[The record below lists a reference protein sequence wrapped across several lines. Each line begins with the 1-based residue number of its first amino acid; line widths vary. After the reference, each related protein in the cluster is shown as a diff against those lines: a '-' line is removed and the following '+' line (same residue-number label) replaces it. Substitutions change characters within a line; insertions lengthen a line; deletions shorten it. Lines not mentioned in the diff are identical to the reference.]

1 MTPAAVHRLEPAPP
15 PGAPIR
21 LGASRATASRDA
33 AARRTVLPVESLGH
47 LVPRTTLVGSVH
59 SVFANACNL
68 AVDGALL
75 TVCAAT
81 GARGPTTLR
90 LAHHGVGD
98 LRDRFAVG
106 EPIASHGGSIRSE
119 RIELELA
126 HARLWHPAA
135 PRPALPRAQ
144 IERHLRSA
152 RRLLERRRA
161 CRRSGLDGDVA
172 SAAAALAAACRDVDL
187 ERATRH
193 AARLVGWG
201 EGLTPA
207 GDDFL
212 VGLLAALAAL
222 VGDDASRREFHAALA
237 RAIASLATTTTPI
250 AAHLLRLAA
259 AGHWAEPLCCLR
271 DALLCGDD
279 DAVHAAMQRALAVG
293 ASSGA
298 DTASGLVAGI
308 TAWLPAS
315 SACEAA

>member
-1 MTPAAVHRLEPAPP
+1 MTSVAVHRLESAPP
-15 PGAPIR
+15 PGAPIG
-21 LGASRATASRDA
+21 LGTPRAKASRDA
-33 AARRTVLPVESLGH
+33 AATRAVFRVESLGH
-47 LVPRTTLVGSVH
+47 LVPRSAFVGSVH
-59 SVFANACNL
+59 SVFVNACNL

-90 LAHHGVGD
+90 LAHHGVD

-106 EPIASHGGSIRSE
+106 EPIASQGGRIRSD
-119 RIELELA
+119 RLELDLA

-135 PRPALPRAQ
+135 PRPPLPRAQ
-144 IERHLRSA
+144 VESHLRSA
-152 RRLLERRRA
+152 RLCLQRRRA
-161 CRRSGLDGDVA
+161 SQRSLLDGDGA
-172 SAAAALAAACRDVDL
+172 PAAAALAAACRDVDL

-212 VGLLAALAAL
+212 VGLLAGLAAL
-222 VGDDASRREFHAALA
+222 VRDEASRREFHAALA
-237 RAIASLATTTTPI
+237 RAIAARASSTTPI

-259 AGHWAEPLCCLR
+259 AGHWAEPLVSLR
-271 DALLCGDD
+271 DALLCADD
-279 DAVHAAMQRALAVG
+279 DAVHAAMQGALAVG
-293 ASSGA
+293 ATSGA

-308 TAWLPAS
+308 TVWLPSFAR
-315 SACEAA
+315 EAA